1 MMEGSLRGRTISGM
15 FWSFLQKFGTMTISF
30 VSNIVLARL
39 LTPEDYGCIGMLM
52 IFITLANTFIDGGL
66 GSALIQ
72 KKEPTEEDYS
82 TIFYWNLIISIILY
96 IFLYISASLI
106 AQFYDL
112 PLLSSILKIQGIVLI
127 INSLS
132 IIQFNRLKKQLK
144 FKEIATINLISA
156 VLSVGIAII
165 LAYWGWGVW
174 SLVVQQLFVSFFNTV
189 LLWGHSR
196 WVPLFIF
203 SKKSFKELFN
213 FGAFILLSNIVNTF
227 CNNIQGLLIGKF
239 FALAT
244 MGLYSQARK
253 LEEIASTS
261 FSSVV
266 DQVSYPVLAKV
277 QNDRVLFVSML
288 KKLIISL
295 AYISFPMMI
304 VLLLIAEP
312 LITLLYS
319 DKWIE
324 CVPYF
329 RILCVAGIAICLQ
342 GINYYGIAAIG
353 KSNELFVWTL
363 VKRFLGIIFIILG
376 FWIYDIIGL
385 LWGMVFTSFMIY
397 IINAYL
403 VEKHI
408 GYRLI
413 SQLKDLLPIIVT
425 SVVAGFLSWW
435 GNYIPIHWF
444 AQMILIIISYIFVYV
459 SISYVFKLNSFISLN
474 SFIRNLFFK

>member
-1 MMEGSLRGRTISGM
+1 MSNSLGQKTITGM
-15 FWSFLQKFGTMTISF
+15 LWSSVQRFGTILISF
-30 VSNIVLARL
+30 MSNIILARL
-39 LTPEDYGCIGMLM
+39 LTPDDYGCIGMLM
-52 IFITLANTFIDGGL
+52 IFLALASTFIDGGL

-96 IFLYISASLI
+96 IFLYISAPLV
-106 AQFYDL
+106 AQFYGI
-112 PLLSSILKIQGIVLI
+112 PLLSSILKVQGIVLI
-127 INSLS
+127 TNSLS
-132 IIQFNRLKKQLK
+132 IIQLNRLKKQLE
-144 FKEIATINLISA
+144 FKKIATISIVSA
-156 VLSVGIAII
+156 VLSVVIAII
-165 LAYWGWGVW
+165 LAYRGWGVW
-174 SLVVQQLFVSFFNTV
+174 SLVIQQLFVSFFNTV
-189 LLWGHSR
+189 LLWVYGQ

-213 FGAFILLSNIVNTF
+213 FGSFILLSNLVNTF

-239 FALAT
+239 FAPAT

-277 QNDRVLFVSML
+277 QNDRILFVSML

-304 VLLLIAEP
+304 VLILIAEP

-329 RILCVAGIAICLQ
+329 RILCVAGVAICLQ
-342 GINYYGIAAIG
+342 GVNYYGVAAIG
-353 KSNELFVWTL
+353 KSNELFIWTL

-385 LWGMVFTSFMIY
+385 LWGMVLSSFMIY

-408 GYRLI
+408 GYRLV

-435 GNYIPIHWF
+435 GNYIPMYWF
-444 AQMILIIISYIFVYV
+444 LQMILIIILSIFIYL
-459 SISYVFKLNSFISLN
+459 SISHLFKLNSFISLK
-474 SFIRNLFFK
+474 FFLQNFFFR

>member
-1 MMEGSLRGRTISGM
+1 MSNSLGQKTITGM
-15 FWSFLQKFGTMTISF
+15 LWSSVQRFGTILISF
-30 VSNIVLARL
+30 MSNIILARL
-39 LTPEDYGCIGMLM
+39 LTPDDYGCIGMLM
-52 IFITLANTFIDGGL
+52 IFLALASTFIDGGL

-96 IFLYISASLI
+96 IFLYISAPLV
-106 AQFYDL
+106 AQFYGI
-112 PLLSSILKIQGIVLI
+112 PLLSSILKVQGIVLI
-127 INSLS
+127 TNSLS
-132 IIQFNRLKKQLK
+132 IIQLNRLKKQLE
-144 FKEIATINLISA
+144 FKKIATISIVSA
-156 VLSVGIAII
+156 VLSVVIAII
-165 LAYWGWGVW
+165 LAYRGWGVW
-174 SLVVQQLFVSFFNTV
+174 SLVIQQLFVSFFNTV
-189 LLWGHSR
+189 LLWVYGQ

-213 FGAFILLSNIVNTF
+213 FGSFILLSNLVNTF

-239 FALAT
+239 FAPAT

-277 QNDRVLFVSML
+277 QNDRILFVSML

-304 VLLLIAEP
+304 VLILIAEP

-329 RILCVAGIAICLQ
+329 RILCVAGVAICLQ
-342 GINYYGIAAIG
+342 GVNYYGVAAIG
-353 KSNELFVWTL
+353 KSNELFIWTL
-363 VKRFLGIIFIILG
+363 VKRFLGIIF
-376 FWIYDIIGL
+376 
-385 LWGMVFTSFMIY
+385 
-397 IINAYL
+397 
-403 VEKHI
+403 
-408 GYRLI
+408 
-413 SQLKDLLPIIVT
+413 
-425 SVVAGFLSWW
+425 
-435 GNYIPIHWF
+435 
-444 AQMILIIISYIFVYV
+444 
-459 SISYVFKLNSFISLN
+459 
-474 SFIRNLFFK
+474 

>member
-1 MMEGSLRGRTISGM
+1 MENFSLQ
-15 FWSFLQKFGTMTISF
+15 LQW
-30 VSNIVLARL
+30 
-39 LTPEDYGCIGMLM
+39 GCI
-52 IFITLANTFIDGGL
+52 
-66 GSALIQ
+66 
-72 KKEPTEEDYS
+72 
-82 TIFYWNLIISIILY
+82 
-96 IFLYISASLI
+96 
-106 AQFYDL
+106 
-112 PLLSSILKIQGIVLI
+112 
-127 INSLS
+127 
-132 IIQFNRLKKQLK
+132 
-144 FKEIATINLISA
+144 
-156 VLSVGIAII
+156 
-165 LAYWGWGVW
+165 
-174 SLVVQQLFVSFFNTV
+174 
-189 LLWGHSR
+189 
-196 WVPLFIF
+196 
-203 SKKSFKELFN
+203 
-213 FGAFILLSNIVNTF
+213 
-227 CNNIQGLLIGKF
+227 
-239 FALAT
+239 
-244 MGLYSQARK
+244 QARK

-353 KSNELFVWTL
+353 KSNELFIWTL

>member
-1 MMEGSLRGRTISGM
+1 MSNSLGQKTITGM
-15 FWSFLQKFGTMTISF
+15 LWSSVQRFGTILISF
-30 VSNIVLARL
+30 MSNIILARL
-39 LTPEDYGCIGMLM
+39 LTPDDYGCIGMLM
-52 IFITLANTFIDGGL
+52 IFLALASTFIDGGL

-96 IFLYISASLI
+96 IFLYISAPLV
-106 AQFYDL
+106 AQFYGI
-112 PLLSSILKIQGIVLI
+112 PLLSSILKVQGIVLI
-127 INSLS
+127 TNSLS
-132 IIQFNRLKKQLK
+132 IIQLNRLKKQLE
-144 FKEIATINLISA
+144 FKKIATISIVSA
-156 VLSVGIAII
+156 VSVVIAII
-165 LAYWGWGVW
+165 LAYRGWGVW
-174 SLVVQQLFVSFFNTV
+174 SLVIQQLFVSFFNTV
-189 LLWGHSR
+189 LLWVYGQ

-213 FGAFILLSNIVNTF
+213 FGSFILLSNLVNTF

-239 FALAT
+239 FAPAT

-277 QNDRVLFVSML
+277 QNDRILFVSML

-304 VLLLIAEP
+304 VLILIAEP

-329 RILCVAGIAICLQ
+329 RILCVAGVAICLQ
-342 GINYYGIAAIG
+342 GVNYYGVAAIG
-353 KSNELFVWTL
+353 KSNELFIWTL

-385 LWGMVFTSFMIY
+385 LWGMVLSSFMIY

-408 GYRLI
+408 GYRLV

-435 GNYIPIHWF
+435 GNYIPMYWF
-444 AQMILIIISYIFVYV
+444 LQMILIIILYIFIYL
-459 SISYVFKLNSFISLN
+459 SISHLFKLNSFISLK
-474 SFIRNLFFK
+474 FFLQNFFFR

>member
-1 MMEGSLRGRTISGM
+1 MSNSLGQKTITGM
-15 FWSFLQKFGTMTISF
+15 LWSSVQRFGTILISF
-30 VSNIVLARL
+30 MSNIILARL
-39 LTPEDYGCIGMLM
+39 LTPDDYGCIGMLM
-52 IFITLANTFIDGGL
+52 IFLALASTFIDGGL

-96 IFLYISASLI
+96 IFLYIRAPLV
-106 AQFYDL
+106 AQFYGI
-112 PLLSSILKIQGIVLI
+112 PLLSSILKVQGIVLI

-132 IIQFNRLKKQLK
+132 IIQLNRLKKQLE
-144 FKEIATINLISA
+144 FKKIATISIVSA
-156 VLSVGIAII
+156 VLSVVIAII
-165 LAYWGWGVW
+165 LAYRGWGVW
-174 SLVVQQLFVSFFNTV
+174 SLVIQQLFVSFFNTV
-189 LLWGHSR
+189 LLWVYGQ

-213 FGAFILLSNIVNTF
+213 FGSFILLSNLVNTF

-239 FALAT
+239 FAPAT

-277 QNDRVLFVSML
+277 QNDRILFVSML

-304 VLLLIAEP
+304 VLILIAEP

-329 RILCVAGIAICLQ
+329 RILCVAGVAICLQ
-342 GINYYGIAAIG
+342 GVNYYGVAAIG
-353 KSNELFVWTL
+353 KSNELFIWTL

-385 LWGMVFTSFMIY
+385 LWGMVLSSFMIY

-408 GYRLI
+408 GYRLV

-435 GNYIPIHWF
+435 GNYIPMYWF
-444 AQMILIIISYIFVYV
+444 LQMILIIILYIFIYL
-459 SISYVFKLNSFISLN
+459 SISHLFKLNSFISLK
-474 SFIRNLFFK
+474 FFLQNFFFR

>member
-1 MMEGSLRGRTISGM
+1 MSNSLGQKTITGM
-15 FWSFLQKFGTMTISF
+15 LWSSVQRFGTILISF
-30 VSNIVLARL
+30 MSNIILARL
-39 LTPEDYGCIGMLM
+39 LTPDDYGCIGMLM
-52 IFITLANTFIDGGL
+52 IFLALASTFIDGGL

-96 IFLYISASLI
+96 IFLYISAPLV
-106 AQFYDL
+106 AQFYGI
-112 PLLSSILKIQGIVLI
+112 PLLSSILKVQGIVLI
-127 INSLS
+127 TNSLS
-132 IIQFNRLKKQLK
+132 IIQLNRLKKQLE
-144 FKEIATINLISA
+144 FKKIATISIVSA
-156 VLSVGIAII
+156 VLSVVIAII
-165 LAYWGWGVW
+165 LAYRGWGVW
-174 SLVVQQLFVSFFNTV
+174 SLVIQQLFVSFFNTV
-189 LLWGHSR
+189 LLWVYGQ

-213 FGAFILLSNIVNTF
+213 FGSFILLSNLVNTF

-239 FALAT
+239 FAPAT

-277 QNDRVLFVSML
+277 QNDRILFVSML

-304 VLLLIAEP
+304 VLILIAEP

-329 RILCVAGIAICLQ
+329 RILCVAGVAICLQ
-342 GINYYGIAAIG
+342 GVNYYGVAAIG
-353 KSNELFVWTL
+353 KSNELFIWTL

-385 LWGMVFTSFMIY
+385 LWGMVLSSFMIY

-408 GYRLI
+408 GYRLV

-435 GNYIPIHWF
+435 GNYIPMYWF
-444 AQMILIIISYIFVYV
+444 LQMILIIISYIFIYL
-459 SISYVFKLNSFISLN
+459 SISHLFKLNSFISLK
-474 SFIRNLFFK
+474 FFLQNFFFR